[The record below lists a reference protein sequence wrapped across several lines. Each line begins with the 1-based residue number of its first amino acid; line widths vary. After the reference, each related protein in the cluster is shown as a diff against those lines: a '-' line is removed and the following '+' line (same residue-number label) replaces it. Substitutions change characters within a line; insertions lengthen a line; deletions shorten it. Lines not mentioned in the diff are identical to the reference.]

1 MQNNTIIWRASN
13 PLFFIGVFILFG
25 RMVFHALSPYL
36 PVIEQASLLLIV
48 LISLLLLCL
57 STILNSL
64 PKLFL
69 VLPTLLLIL
78 WGFCIAQFSVN
89 TPLFSVIYNANWI
102 SHLRFLLLQKI
113 DHSFVHP
120 ISNAFVKTLLF
131 GTKSQM
137 SNTLTAAY
145 QTLGILH
152 IIAISGM
159 HLDILFGVLKKATS
173 WLSITYWSRLIQLIL
188 LLMLVW
194 TYTCIAHAG
203 PSIVRAS
210 LFFSLILLGRFF
222 KLNLFSFNVISAGI
236 LLVLLYNSHI
246 ITSIGLQLSYAAVI
260 GIYFFYKPILQMV
273 PLENMLLKIAWSNLA
288 VSIAAQLTTLPIILF
303 YFHKSSSLS
312 ILGNFLFVPAS
323 TLLLYGLMLFMM
335 TPNLFGITQ
344 TIANWMHLY
353 IEKMNGLIQTM
364 HLALQTEERNF
375 SMGWPGLTFYY
386 FCLFIGYYWLQ
397 HKAPNAIPI
406 LLLGSCLYSLLKL
419 FSI

>member
-1 MQNNTIIWRASN
+1 MQNNTVVWRASN
-13 PLFFIGVFILFG
+13 PLFFICVFMLLGMMLF
-25 RMVFHALSPYL
+25 HTLSPYL
-36 PVIEQASLLLIV
+36 PVIEKASILVIV
-48 LISLLLLCL
+48 FASLLLLCL
-57 STILNSL
+57 IKLSYTLA
-64 PKLFL
+64 KLFQL
-69 VLPTLLLIL
+69 LPILLLIL
-78 WGFCIAQFSVN
+78 WGFCIAASSVQAS
-89 TPLFSVIYNANWI
+89 LFNVFYNASWMN
-102 SHLRFLLLQKI
+102 HLRLLLLQKL
-113 DHSFVHP
+113 DHSFIHP
-120 ISNAFVKTLLF
+120 VTNAFVKTLLF
-131 GTKSQM
+131 GTKSEM
-137 SNTLTAAY
+137 SPSLTSAY

-159 HLDILFGVLKKATS
+159 HLDILFGVLKKVTS

-236 LLVLLYNSHI
+236 LLALLYNSHI

-273 PLENMLLKIAWSNLA
+273 PMENMLLKIAWSNLA

-323 TLLLYGLMLFMM
+323 NLLLYGLMLFMM

-353 IEKMNGLIQTM
+353 IEKMNGLIQAM
-364 HLALQTEERNF
+364 HLALQTEDRNF
-375 SMGWPGLTFYY
+375 SMGWLGLTFYY

>member
-1 MQNNTIIWRASN
+1 MQNNTVVWRASN
-13 PLFFIGVFILFG
+13 PLFFICVFMLLGMMLF
-25 RMVFHALSPYL
+25 HTLTPYL
-36 PVIEQASLLLIV
+36 PVIEKASILIIV
-48 LISLLLLCL
+48 FASLLLLCL
-57 STILNSL
+57 IKLSYTLA
-64 PKLFL
+64 KLFQL
-69 VLPTLLLIL
+69 LPTLLLIL
-78 WGFCIAQFSVN
+78 WGFCIAASSVQASFFN
-89 TPLFSVIYNANWI
+89 VFYNASWMN
-102 SHLRFLLLQKI
+102 HLRLLLLQKL
-113 DHSFVHP
+113 DHSFIHP
-120 ISNAFVKTLLF
+120 VTNAFVKTLLF
-131 GTKSQM
+131 GTKSEM
-137 SNTLTAAY
+137 SPSLTSAY

-159 HLDILFGVLKKATS
+159 HLDILFGVLKKVTS

-236 LLVLLYNSHI
+236 LLALLYNSHI

-273 PLENMLLKIAWSNLA
+273 PMENMLLKIAWSNLA

-353 IEKMNGLIQTM
+353 IEKMNGLIQAM
-364 HLALQTEERNF
+364 HLALQTEDRNF
-375 SMGWPGLTFYY
+375 SMGWLGLTFYY

>member
-1 MQNNTIIWRASN
+1 MLLGMM
-13 PLFFIGVFILFG
+13 LF
-25 RMVFHALSPYL
+25 HTLSPYL
-36 PVIEQASLLLIV
+36 PVIEKASILVIV
-48 LISLLLLCL
+48 FASLLLLCL
-57 STILNSL
+57 IKLSYTLA
-64 PKLFL
+64 KLFQL
-69 VLPTLLLIL
+69 LPILLLIL
-78 WGFCIAQFSVN
+78 WGFCIAASSVQAS
-89 TPLFSVIYNANWI
+89 LFNVFYNASWMN
-102 SHLRFLLLQKI
+102 HLRLLLLQKL
-113 DHSFVHP
+113 DHSFIHP
-120 ISNAFVKTLLF
+120 VTNAFVKTLLF
-131 GTKSQM
+131 GTKSEM
-137 SNTLTAAY
+137 SPSLTSAY

-273 PLENMLLKIAWSNLA
+273 PMENMLLKIAWSNLA

-364 HLALQTEERNF
+364 HLALQTEDRNF
-375 SMGWPGLTFYY
+375 SMGWLGLTFYY